1 MVWQRQFNNDM
12 KYTINTTVR
21 NIAENGTEQ
30 ERTLY
35 QVIGTDKA
43 GNASIVGN
51 YDTEEAATEV
61 VRQLQALE
69 DE

>member
-35 QVIGTDKA
+35 QVIGTDRE

-61 VRQLQALE
+61 VRQLQAIE

>member
-1 MVWQRQFNNDM
+1 MR
-12 KYTINTTVR
+12 YTINTTVR
-21 NIAENGTEQ
+21 NIAENGTEE

-51 YDTEEAATEV
+51 YDTQEAAEAV
-61 VRQLQALE
+61 KAELEALE

>member
-21 NIAENGTEQ
+21 NIAENGTEE

-35 QVIGTDKA
+35 QVIGTDKK

-51 YDTEEAATEV
+51 YDSQEAAEAV
-61 VRQLQALE
+61 KAELEALE

>member
-1 MVWQRQFNNDM
+1 MVWKRQLNNDM

-21 NIAENGTEQ
+21 NIAENGTEG
-30 ERTLY
+30 ERTLH
-35 QVIGTDKA
+35 QVIGTDRE

-61 VRQLQALE
+61 VKQLEALE

>member
-1 MVWQRQFNNDM
+1 M

-21 NIAENGTEQ
+21 NIAENGTEE

-35 QVIGTDKA
+35 QVIGTDKS

-51 YDTEEAATEV
+51 YDSQEAAEAV
-61 VRQLQALE
+61 KAELEALE

>member
-1 MVWQRQFNNDM
+1 MVWKRQFNNDM

-21 NIAENGTEQ
+21 NIAENGTER

-35 QVIGTDKA
+35 QVIGTDRE

-51 YDTEEAATEV
+51 YDSQEAAEAV
-61 VRQLQALE
+61 KADLEALE

>member
-1 MVWQRQFNNDM
+1 M

-21 NIAENGTEQ
+21 NIAENGTER

-35 QVIGTDKA
+35 QVIGTDRE

-51 YDTEEAATEV
+51 YDSQEAAEAV
-61 VRQLQALE
+61 KAELEALE

>member
-1 MVWQRQFNNDM
+1 MVWQRQLNDHM

-21 NIAENGTEQ
+21 NIAENGTER

-35 QVIGTDKA
+35 QVIGTDRE

-51 YDTEEAATEV
+51 YDSQEAAEAV
-61 VRQLQALE
+61 KAELEALD

>member
-1 MVWQRQFNNDM
+1 MVWKRQLNNDM

-21 NIAENGTEQ
+21 NIAENGTER

-35 QVIGTDKA
+35 QVIGTDRE

-51 YDTEEAATEV
+51 YDSQEAAEAV
-61 VRQLQALE
+61 KAELEALE

>member
-1 MVWQRQFNNDM
+1 M

-21 NIAENGTEQ
+21 NIAENGTER

-35 QVIGTDKA
+35 QVIGTDRE

-51 YDTEEAATEV
+51 YDSQEAAEAV
-61 VRQLQALE
+61 KAELEALD

>member
-35 QVIGTDKA
+35 QVIGTDRE

-51 YDTEEAATEV
+51 YDTEEAATEI
-61 VRQLQALE
+61 VRQLQAIE

>member
-1 MVWQRQFNNDM
+1 MVWQRQLNNDM

-21 NIAENGTEQ
+21 NIAENGTEG

-35 QVIGTDKA
+35 QVIGTDRE

-51 YDTEEAATEV
+51 YDTEEAAKEV
-61 VRQLQALE
+61 VKQLEALE

>member
-1 MVWQRQFNNDM
+1 MVWKRQLNNDM

-21 NIAENGTEQ
+21 NIAENGTER

-35 QVIGTDKA
+35 QVIGTDRE

-51 YDTEEAATEV
+51 YDTQEAAEAV
-61 VRQLQALE
+61 KAELEAL

>member
-12 KYTINTTVR
+12 RYTINTTVR
-21 NIAENGTEQ
+21 NIAENGTEE

-35 QVIGTDKA
+35 QVIGTDKK

-51 YDTEEAATEV
+51 YDSQEAAEAV
-61 VRQLQALE
+61 KAELEAL
-69 DE
+69 DGD

>member
-1 MVWQRQFNNDM
+1 M

-35 QVIGTDKA
+35 QVIGTDRE

-51 YDTEEAATEV
+51 YETDEAAKEV
-61 VRQLQALE
+61 VRQLQELE
-69 DE
+69 DG

>member
-21 NIAENGTEQ
+21 NIAENGTER

-35 QVIGTDKA
+35 QVIGTDRE

-51 YDTEEAATEV
+51 YDSQEAAEAV
-61 VRQLQALE
+61 KAELEALD

>member
-1 MVWQRQFNNDM
+1 MVWKRKLNNDM

-35 QVIGTDKA
+35 QVIGTDRE

-51 YDTEEAATEV
+51 YDTEEGAQEV
-61 VRQLQALE
+61 VRELEALDE
-69 DE
+69 D

>member
-21 NIAENGTEQ
+21 NIAENGIEQ

-35 QVIGTDKA
+35 QVIGTDRE

-51 YDTEEAATEV
+51 YDTEEAAEAV
-61 VRQLQALE
+61 KAELEALE

>member
-1 MVWQRQFNNDM
+1 MVWKRQLNNDM

-21 NIAENGTEQ
+21 NIAENGTEG
-30 ERTLY
+30 ERTLH
-35 QVIGTDKA
+35 QVIGTDRE

-51 YDTEEAATEV
+51 YDTDEAAKEV
-61 VRQLQALE
+61 VKQLEALE

>member
-1 MVWQRQFNNDM
+1 MVWKRKLNNDM

-21 NIAENGTEQ
+21 NIAEDGTEQ

-35 QVIGTDKA
+35 QVIGTDRE

-51 YDTEEAATEV
+51 YDTEEAAQEV
-61 VRQLQALE
+61 VRELE
-69 DE
+69 SLDED

>member
-1 MVWQRQFNNDM
+1 M

-21 NIAENGTEQ
+21 NIAENGTER

-35 QVIGTDKA
+35 QVIGTDRE

-51 YDTEEAATEV
+51 YDSQEAAEAV
-61 VRQLQALE
+61 KAELEAL

>member
-1 MVWQRQFNNDM
+1 M

-21 NIAENGTEQ
+21 NIAENGTER

-35 QVIGTDKA
+35 QVIGTDKK

-51 YDTEEAATEV
+51 YDSQEAAEAV
-61 VRQLQALE
+61 KAELEALD

>member
-1 MVWQRQFNNDM
+1 M

-21 NIAENGTEQ
+21 NIAEDCTEQ

-35 QVIGTDKA
+35 QVIGTDRE

-51 YDTEEAATEV
+51 YDTEEAAQEV
-61 VRQLQALE
+61 VRELE
-69 DE
+69 SLDED

>member
-1 MVWQRQFNNDM
+1 M

>member
-1 MVWQRQFNNDM
+1 MR
-12 KYTINTTVR
+12 YTINTTVR
-21 NIAENGTEQ
+21 NIAENGTEG

-35 QVIGTDKA
+35 QVIGTDKK

-51 YDTEEAATEV
+51 YDSQEAAEAV
-61 VRQLQALE
+61 KAELEALD

>member
-1 MVWQRQFNNDM
+1 M

-21 NIAENGTEQ
+21 NIAENGTEE

-61 VRQLQALE
+61 VKELE
-69 DE
+69 TLENE

>member
-1 MVWQRQFNNDM
+1 MR
-12 KYTINTTVR
+12 YTINTTVR
-21 NIAENGTEQ
+21 NIAENGTEG

-35 QVIGTDKA
+35 QVIGTDKK

-51 YDTEEAATEV
+51 YDSQEAAEAV
-61 VRQLQALE
+61 KAELEAL

>member
-1 MVWQRQFNNDM
+1 MVWQRQLNDHM

-21 NIAENGTEQ
+21 NIAENGTEG

-35 QVIGTDKA
+35 QVIGTDRE

-51 YDTEEAATEV
+51 YDTEEAAKEV
-61 VRQLQALE
+61 VKQLEALE